1 MYSTDVIKDD
11 FYITAAR
18 SSLGAGE
25 IAALKRS
32 IPDAINLKQLKKNET
47 TRLVVGEKSG
57 KSRVVAYKLSS
68 GKEEYIAYRIS
79 DADFYKLG
87 RDLQLTNLAY
97 PKPPSARLSSSFN
110 PARVNPVSGKIS
122 PHNGIDYSMP
132 MNTKVVSVIS
142 GTVMKAE
149 YHSSMGYYVEVAG
162 KSGVKTRYLHLNKI
176 LVKKGQRVNSGSKI
190 ALSGNSGRSSGPH
203 LHYELLVQDNPV
215 DSLAFRPQKPKLGP
229 LEKHVY
235 AHIQQY
241 ERFLD

>member
-11 FYITAAR
+11 FYIPAPR
-18 SSLGAGE
+18 SGLGSGE
-25 IAALKRS
+25 IAALKKS
-32 IPDAINLKQLKKNET
+32 IPDAINLRKLKINEAL
-47 TRLVVGEKSG
+47 RLVVEKRSG

-68 GKEEYIAYRIS
+68 GKKEYIAYRIS
-79 DADFYKLG
+79 DTDFYKLG
-87 RDLQLTNLAY
+87 RDPQLTNLAY

-132 MNTKVVSVIS
+132 MNTAVISVIS

-149 YHSSMGYYVEVAG
+149 YSNSMGYYVEVAG
-162 KSGVKTRYLHLNKI
+162 KAGVKTRYLHLNKI
-176 LVKKGQRVNSGSKI
+176 LVMKGQRVSSGSTI

-203 LHYELLVQDNPV
+203 LHYELLVKDSPV
-215 DSLAFRPQKPKLGP
+215 DSLAFQPQKPKIGK